1 MTSLYSQNRGSFNL
15 KRGLVIPGK
24 NILVTGVTGMMGRD
38 LALALAGANT
48 VYGVGRLAS
57 NMD

>member
-1 MTSLYSQNRGSFNL
+1 M
-15 KRGLVIPGK
+15 VIQGK

-38 LALALAGANT
+38 LALAMAGANT